1 MKIKLNLFLFFL
13 CLFVS
18 FQTKLFAVNSF
29 SPIGDSTQTKQ
40 YLLQLYN
47 HKLSK
52 SDYKLNKE
60 QFIDRYVY
68 NKNSENLIHHYF
80 DKREKKKV
88 KNINWG
94 NFTIESILFSLL
106 NFSWYVG
113 AYQALIVVFAALFV
127 VSVLAIALSVL
138 FLIFISVMLIN
149 LYKLINFSRRKLLVE
164 LIEMANNES

>member
-1 MKIKLNLFLFFL
+1 MKINSTSFIFFI

-18 FQTKLFAVNSF
+18 LQTKMFAVASF

-60 QFIDRYVY
+60 QFIDRYAF
-68 NKNSENLIHHYF
+68 NKESEDLILHYF

-88 KNINWG
+88 KHMNWG
-94 NFTIESILFSLL
+94 DFLLDNFIYSLF
-106 NFSWYVG
+106 NFGWYVG
-113 AYQALIVVFAALFV
+113 AYQAFFVVFAALFFA
-127 VSVLAIALSVL
+127 SMIAIALSVL

-149 LYKLINFSRRKLLVE
+149 LYKLINFSRRKLLVA
-164 LIEMANNES
+164 LIEMAKYKS

>member
-1 MKIKLNLFLFFL
+1 MKVKLNIFLFFI
-13 CLFVS
+13 CLLIS
-18 FQTKLFAVNSF
+18 LQTKLFAVNAF

-60 QFIDRYVY
+60 QFIDRYAY
-68 NKNSENLIHHYF
+68 NKSAENLIHHYF
-80 DKREKKKV
+80 EKREKKKV
-88 KNINWG
+88 RQMNWG
-94 NFTIESILFSLL
+94 NFLLDNFIFSIF
-106 NFSWYVG
+106 NFGWYVG
-113 AYQALIVVFAALFV
+113 AYQALFIVFAALFF
-127 VSVLAIALSVL
+127 VSMIAIALSVL

>member
-1 MKIKLNLFLFFL
+1 MKIKFNHLLFFV

-18 FQTKLFAVNSF
+18 LQTKLFAVNAF

-60 QFIDRYVY
+60 QFIDRYAY
-68 NKNSENLIHHYF
+68 NKKAENLIHHYF
-80 DKREKKKV
+80 TKREKKKIR
-88 KNINWG
+88 NMNWG
-94 NFTIESILFSLL
+94 NFALENILFSAL
-106 NFSWYVG
+106 NLSWYGG
-113 AYQALIVVFAALFV
+113 AYQVLFVLFAALFV
-127 VSVLAIALSVL
+127 ASVIAIALSIL